1 MAARTQRKVI
11 YVKEDKLC
19 MRYEK
24 VEEVVAVVLSAILIL
39 TVVLAILASAPPSEH
54 GVVTALMR

>member
-1 MAARTQRKVI
+1 
-11 YVKEDKLC
+11 

-24 VEEVVAVVLSAILIL
+24 VEEIVAVTLSAILVL